1 MQSVCIGIW
10 SWFGGSWSGIKRKK
24 WKKWKK
30 WQKELKNY
38 VFLISHEH
46 AENSHS
52 RAKWTKREFGYSLK
66 GKSENWFRMTMRKFR
81 SHAKC
86 SRKTKMVL
94 MNFPLRT
101 IVRNCWSS
109 CEITFFFSNFLVK
122 KPPKDL
128 LGDAKCS
135 LDLDL

>member
-1 MQSVCIGIW
+1 MKEAMQSVCIGIW

-66 GKSENWFRMTMRKFR
+66 GKSENWFRMTMQKFR
-81 SHAKC
+81 TVMRNTLGRQKWCWWIFHFAQSCQIVGAYVKLHFFFQI
-86 SRKTKMVL
+86 SWWRSLRKT
-94 MNFPLRT
+94 
-101 IVRNCWSS
+101 S
-109 CEITFFFSNFLVK
+109 
-122 KPPKDL
+122 
-128 LGDAKCS
+128 
-135 LDLDL
+135 